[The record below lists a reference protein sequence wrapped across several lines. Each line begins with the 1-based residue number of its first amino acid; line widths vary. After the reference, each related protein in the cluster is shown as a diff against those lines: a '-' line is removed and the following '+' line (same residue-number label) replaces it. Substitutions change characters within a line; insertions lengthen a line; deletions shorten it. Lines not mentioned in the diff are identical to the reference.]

1 MEKKYQ
7 VFISSTY
14 EDLKDERLGVIAS
27 LLTANCIPVGMEQ
40 FTASGLS
47 QWEYIKT
54 MIDMSDYYI
63 LILAG
68 RYGSVELE
76 SGLGYTEKEFDYAVN
91 KNIPILAFLYSDI
104 NKLPVEKR
112 DSDHALWERID
123 KFREKAKSSG
133 YTVDHY
139 SSVDELKYKVN
150 AAINNAIKWTPAIG
164 LVRADSI
171 SDDTDKKNE
180 INDLNE
186 QIAAIKKQVNS
197 MPRIKIGHEEPTN
210 LNNGDIYLQ
219 YE

>member
-91 KNIPILAFLYSDI
+91 KIYPSWHFYIATLI
-104 NKLPVEKR
+104 
-112 DSDHALWERID
+112 
-123 KFREKAKSSG
+123 SSQ
-133 YTVDHY
+133 
-139 SSVDELKYKVN
+139 LK
-150 AAINNAIKWTPAIG
+150 
-164 LVRADSI
+164 
-171 SDDTDKKNE
+171 
-180 INDLNE
+180 
-186 QIAAIKKQVNS
+186 
-197 MPRIKIGHEEPTN
+197 
-210 LNNGDIYLQ
+210 NGIVIMHCGNV
-219 YE
+219 